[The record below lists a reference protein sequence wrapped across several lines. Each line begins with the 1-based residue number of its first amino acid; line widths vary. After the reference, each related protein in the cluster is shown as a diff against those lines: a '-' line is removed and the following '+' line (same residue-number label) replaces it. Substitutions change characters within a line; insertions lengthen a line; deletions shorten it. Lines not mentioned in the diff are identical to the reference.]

1 MAMVTS
7 VESTVRTTIRHNDNA
22 PIASEATTAR
32 VRRDD
37 ATGAAKPSKPV
48 APGDRTIP
56 KSLIAR
62 ANHLQRPT
70 NLATIAGNI
79 AAVPPQKRRNGG
91 DASAVL
97 RSRYAS
103 YWVA

>member
-1 MAMVTS
+1 MAMVAS
-7 VESTVRTTIRHNDNA
+7 VESAVRATITHNDNA
-22 PIASEATTAR
+22 LIASEATTAR
-32 VRRDD
+32 VSRDD

-48 APGDRTIP
+48 APSDRIIP
-56 KSLIAR
+56 KSLIAQ

-79 AAVPPQKRRNGG
+79 AAALPQKWRNGG

-97 RSRYAS
+97 RPRYAS
-103 YWVA
+103 YRVA